1 MSFSLVFLPEVPGS
15 RPPCPGSITMVA
27 TLVPVIREEAEEF
40 SKVIA
45 NRRTFI
51 GIFLTNVA
59 MCDRI
64 EITLRKVVNFSQHA
78 KYVLTLTLS
87 KGIVVRF
94 IILLIGTVLIFSSTS
109 FAQQEKRGSR
119 PLKPQPALQDTS
131 KTKKDSTATRP
142 KSDIESTITYSADD
156 SIVSELGKK
165 IVRLYGNAK
174 VKYGEINLDAEEI
187 VIDYEQSTITANG
200 KKDSTGLLVGF
211 PIFKDGNTE
220 YETKGM
226 VYNFKNK
233 KAKIT
238 EVVTKQGEGF
248 MHGESVYK
256 NDKNELFTR
265 GNAYTTCDLADP
277 HYRIISSK
285 AKAIPGDKVVSGPF
299 YMEFNHVPTPL
310 AFIFG
315 IFPSQRKSSSGI
327 IVPAY
332 GEEQTRGFFLRQGGY
347 YFDINDYFKL
357 SLTGDVYSKG
367 STGIYV
373 NSTYISR
380 YKYSGN
386 VSFTFNNNN
395 YSTKIEKPDR
405 RKDFSLIWSHAPKT
419 KGTARFSASVN
430 MATSTNNA
438 NNYLGVGQINTP
450 SVQNVN

>member
-1 MSFSLVFLPEVPGS
+1 MSFSLVFLPDVPGS

-27 TLVPVIREEAEEF
+27 TLVPVVGKEAEEF

-45 NRRTFI
+45 IRRTFI

-64 EITLRKVVNFSQHA
+64 EITLHKVVNFSQHA
-78 KYVLTLTLS
+78 KYLLTLTIS

-94 IILLIGTVLIFSSTS
+94 IILFTSTLLIFCSTS
-109 FAQQEKRGSR
+109 FAQQKKLGN
-119 PLKPQPALQDTS
+119 QPAKTKPAFQDTS
-131 KTKKDSTATRP
+131 KIKKDSTSNRP

-156 SIVSELGKK
+156 SIVSELGRK

-174 VKYGEINLDAEEI
+174 VNYGQINLDAEEI

-200 KKDSTGLLVGF
+200 KKDSTGQLVGF
-211 PIFKDGNTE
+211 PIFKDGQTS

-285 AKAIPGDKVVSGPF
+285 AKAIPG
-299 YMEFNHVPTPL
+299 
-310 AFIFG
+310 
-315 IFPSQRKSSSGI
+315 
-327 IVPAY
+327 
-332 GEEQTRGFFLRQGGY
+332 TR
-347 YFDINDYFKL
+347 
-357 SLTGDVYSKG
+357 
-367 STGIYV
+367 
-373 NSTYISR
+373 
-380 YKYSGN
+380 
-386 VSFTFNNNN
+386 
-395 YSTKIEKPDR
+395 
-405 RKDFSLIWSHAPKT
+405 
-419 KGTARFSASVN
+419 
-430 MATSTNNA
+430 
-438 NNYLGVGQINTP
+438 
-450 SVQNVN
+450 